1 MADRR
6 KRGAPVGLMSSPR
19 PRQRFRPCTRQDI
32 MLKKMRAV
40 AVVMMIVT
48 STIAQV
54 SGPKVRQSIH
64 EPRRLVWE
72 EHKVDLRRRGLFRRM
87 YRMDEHTFDKL
98 AELLRPILERNDYY
112 ASESQVEIRESVA
125 GCVLVNLRALSV
137 YILVV
142 LLVSADLRSVL
153 VTNSLL
159 HWTQLPGTEYGI

>member
-6 KRGAPVGLMSSPR
+6 KRGALVGLMSSPR
-19 PRQRFRPCTRQDI
+19 PRQRFRPCTRQD

-54 SGPKVRQSIH
+54 SGPKVRQSK
-64 EPRRLVWE
+64 PRRLVWE

-98 AELLRPILERNDYY
+98 AELLRPILERNEYY

-137 YILVV
+137 YIL
-142 LLVSADLRSVL
+142 
-153 VTNSLL
+153 
-159 HWTQLPGTEYGI
+159 